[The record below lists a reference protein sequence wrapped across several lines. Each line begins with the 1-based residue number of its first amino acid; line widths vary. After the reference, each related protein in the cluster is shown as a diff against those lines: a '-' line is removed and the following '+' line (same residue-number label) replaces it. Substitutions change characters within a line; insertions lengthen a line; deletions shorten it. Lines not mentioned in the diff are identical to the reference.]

1 MAADVLTFLMENQ
14 DDYVSGEYIAKK
26 LGISRMAVSKKI
38 ALLKEGGFDIV
49 SKTNKGY
56 RLVSVPDVI
65 IPEYISQKTLFRT
78 IYHYETVDST
88 NLYAR
93 TFALDGAPERTLVVS
108 EMQDAGRGRL
118 GRVWSSPK
126 GGLWFSFVLRPRCPP
141 SDAPI
146 LNFVASNAIAKALK
160 SLYGIT
166 VSMKWPND
174 IFYHGNKLCGV
185 AFLVSS
191 DIDLIH
197 YIVVGIGINVNND
210 PPEGMPAES
219 IRRIVGHLVDRNELL
234 ATILTSFEEEYTL
247 FEQRKFEDI
256 ISFSRSISNTI
267 GKFVRVSVFGKER
280 VGYVQD
286 ISDTGSL
293 LLQVEGIVEE
303 ILAGDV
309 DFLRPL

>member
-26 LGISRMAVSKKI
+26 IGISRMAVSKKI

-93 TFALDGAPERTLVVS
+93 TFALAGAPERTLVVS

-174 IFYHGNKLCGV
+174 IFYRGNKLCGV
-185 AFLVSS
+185 AFWCR
-191 DIDLIH
+191 LISTLSTTSWWALASMSTMIH
-197 YIVVGIGINVNND
+197 QRH
-210 PPEGMPAES
+210 A
-219 IRRIVGHLVDRNELL
+219 RRIDPAYRGAPGGPQRALGHHPHLL
-234 ATILTSFEEEYTL
+234 
-247 FEQRKFEDI
+247 
-256 ISFSRSISNTI
+256 
-267 GKFVRVSVFGKER
+267 
-280 VGYVQD
+280 
-286 ISDTGSL
+286 
-293 LLQVEGIVEE
+293 
-303 ILAGDV
+303 
-309 DFLRPL
+309 